1 MFDRMQ
7 ADPTWRRATARL
19 IEEKADGV
27 MLLSLRGRAYPG
39 MLPIK
44 PTADKEAR
52 ARLVQPIVRAGGVS
66 VPTRAH
72 WLADWLEEV
81 VTFPG
86 AANDDQVDAKT
97 QLLAYAFA
105 PNPKDK
111 AQAAR
116 ETWAAMMG

>member
-1 MFDRMQ
+1 M
-7 ADPTWRRATARL
+7 
-19 IEEKADGV
+19 
-27 MLLSLRGRAYPG
+27 
-39 MLPIK
+39 
-44 PTADKEAR
+44 
-52 ARLVQPIVRAGGVS
+52 QPIVRAGGVS

-105 PNPKDK
+105 PDPKDK